1 MKKSEKHLKA
11 LAMYAKKS
19 SVNYFGNSAN
29 KK

>member
-1 MKKSEKHLKA
+1 MKKDKKHLKA

-19 SVNYFGNSAN
+19 RVNYFGNSTM